1 MRLLHVVDIVHP
13 AVPRIAMEFPALDYT
28 ALLTEHA
35 GQRLR
40 TLLPASEELYGRVH
54 THVAVGVAIDE
65 IVRNAKELNA
75 DVIVLGVRKRGRI
88 CQAVGFDDRSRASP
102 HRVPGAGSAS

>member
-1 MRLLHVVDIVHP
+1 
-13 AVPRIAMEFPALDYT
+13 MEFPALDYT

-35 GQRLR
+35 ERRLR

-75 DVIVLGVRKRGRI
+75 DVIVLGVRKRAGFARLLGSTTGHALRRTE
-88 CQAVGFDDRSRASP
+88 CPVLAVPADNNEWRADADL
-102 HRVPGAGSAS
+102 HAIAA